1 MCQRLGVRQVV
12 HRYEFDII
20 PVEGRPDYIP
30 ANTAEPID
38 ANLYSHFF
46 S

>member
-1 MCQRLGVRQVV
+1 MRQRPGVRQVV
-12 HRYEFDII
+12 HRYEFDVV
-20 PVEGRPDYIP
+20 PVQGCPHHIP
-30 ANTAEPID
+30 ADAAEPID